1 MSQDVQIRKT
11 PQGYLIKVVTESLR
25 YVVTTPAGVSEVL
38 EGGITPVPTPRV
50 VFYGKDFDISHFTL
64 GDLSFVNTKEKK
76 MIIPYMHG
84 GSREMKVI
92 GIPVE
97 SAADMHPVILYHFK
111 ESSDVSSQPAILSIT
126 KHLVVDESIPKNEMV
141 GFKIRYPKINVY
153 IQKKK

>member
-1 MSQDVQIRKT
+1 MSQDVQVRKT
-11 PQGYLIKVVTESLR
+11 PQGYLIKVVTDSLR
-25 YVVTTPAGVSEVL
+25 FVVTTPAGSPEVL
-38 EGGITPVPTPRV
+38 EGGITPVPAPRV
-50 VFYGKDFDISHFTL
+50 IFYGKEFDLSHFSL
-64 GDLSFVNTKEKK
+64 GDLNFVNTKEKK

-97 SAADMHPVILYHFK
+97 SWADVHPVILYHFK
-111 ESSDVSSQPAILSIT
+111 DASEISAQAAVMGLA
-126 KHLVVDESIPKNEMV
+126 KHMVVDESAKNEMV

>member
-1 MSQDVQIRKT
+1 MSQDVQVRKT
-11 PQGYLIKVVTESLR
+11 PQGYLIKVVTDSLR
-25 YVVTTPAGVSEVL
+25 FVVTTPSGTPEVL

-50 VFYGKDFDISHFTL
+50 IFYGKDFDLSHFSL

-76 MIIPYMHG
+76 MIVPYMHG

-97 SAADMHPVILYHFK
+97 SWADVHPVILYHFK
-111 ESSDVSSQPAILSIT
+111 DSSEISAQAAVMGLA
-126 KHLVVDESIPKNEMV
+126 KHMVVDESAKNEMI